1 MPRPSSKLRD
11 ETLNETR
18 ERLLEAAAAEFAD
31 KGFGG
36 ANVNQISKA
45 AGFAKGTIY
54 NYFPSKRKLMLD
66 LIDEI
71 AAQHTAHILE
81 QVEVEDEPVERLRRF
96 FSAGFEFVEQ
106 RPLQARVII
115 NAIYGPDHEIEEHTF
130 QAYNDLFLMIMDQI
144 VAAGMQSG
152 EFEPGDANLLVAL
165 LMSVYLGSCSL
176 MDQDGMIWFNS
187 DQALS
192 FCLNGLRGERAA

>member
-1 MPRPSSKLRD
+1 MPRPPTNLRD
-11 ETLNETR
+11 DTLSETR
-18 ERLLEAAAAEFAD
+18 KRLLEAASVEFAEM
-31 KGFGG
+31 GFAK
-36 ANVNQISKA
+36 ANVNHISRA

-71 AAQHTAHILE
+71 ADRHIAHITQ
-81 QVEVEDEPVERLRRF
+81 QVEVEVDPVERLRCF
-96 FSAGFEFVEQ
+96 FNAGFEFVEQ
-106 RPLQARVII
+106 HPLQARVVI
-115 NAIYGPDHEIEEHTF
+115 NAIYGPDQELEEYTF
-130 QAYNDLFLMIMDQI
+130 QAYNDLFLIIMEQI
-144 VAAGMQSG
+144 ITAGMQIG

-176 MDQDGMIWFNS
+176 MDREGKIWFNS

-192 FCLNGLRGERAA
+192 FCLNGLRGERN

>member
-1 MPRPSSKLRD
+1 MPRPPSKLRD

-176 MDQDGMIWFNS
+176 MDQDGKIWFNS